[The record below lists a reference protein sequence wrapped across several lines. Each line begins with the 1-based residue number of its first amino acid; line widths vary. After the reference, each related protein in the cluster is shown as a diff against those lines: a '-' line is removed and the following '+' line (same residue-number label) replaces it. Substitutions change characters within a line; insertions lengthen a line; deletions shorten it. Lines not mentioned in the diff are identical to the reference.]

1 MKEGDG
7 CLWEL
12 TKATCCTMPPG
23 FEWSNDVI
31 ADASGFGAY
40 AGQTNCADGYF
51 VAGFTITVN
60 KENLE
65 DVDAVICRKAR
76 NLGFWK
82 STQTLDVLTNIR
94 AGTPASCPE
103 GSYISGF
110 EFAPYSKC
118 NKWNPEANCNAFDV
132 W

>member
-1 MKEGDG
+1 
-7 CLWEL
+7 
-12 TKATCCTMPPG
+12 MPPG
-23 FEWSNDVI
+23 FEWSNDVT
-31 ADASGFGAY
+31 ADASEFGAY
-40 AGQTNCADGYF
+40 AGQTDCADGYF

-65 DVDAVICRKAR
+65 DVDAVICRKAS

-82 STQTLDVLTNIR
+82 STQTLDVLANIW
-94 AGTPASCPE
+94 AGTTASCPE

-110 EFAPYSKC
+110 EFDQIDWCKG
-118 NKWNPEANCNAFDV
+118 KNPTGNCEEFDV